1 MKLAVLIHGLLAIT
15 STVAF
20 AGYSVD
26 VRLDK
31 SDGFYKVGE
40 ETACTATLMND
51 GKPAVGEKLRCTV
64 KRERDI
70 LRRDEFLCDGKAV
83 TIRASMDRR
92 GWLFFGLEIIG
103 PDGNPL
109 QGEGILKHRMKPT
122 IVGEIGAMYDADKIK
137 AIDSR
142 PANLDA
148 YRASCRC
155 QLDQVPLDPKLT
167 EVVLRCVGVQYGD
180 FPTVEWTLFFRNAGD
195 KAASILADLYAL
207 DI

>member
-92 GWLFFGLEIIG
+92 GGSSLG
-103 PDGNPL
+103 GNHRPRRQPL